1 MYEASVGNGSNFLLN
16 ISPDNRGRLPEADKN
31 RLLEVGEKIRQ
42 YETPTGGFGN
52 AYKDGEK
59 EYSIKAAEYDMPWGT
74 RGKNPQV
81 INRIV
86 IEEDL
91 TNGQNV
97 KAFDVYF
104 YPSVY
109 KDRKLLVY
117 RGATIGRKTICH
129 IPAIYASKITVE
141 ITESD
146 GEAKIKSIKTYKVN

>member
-1 MYEASVGNGSNFLLN
+1 M
-16 ISPDNRGRLPEADKN
+16 
-31 RLLEVGEKIRQ
+31 
-42 YETPTGGFGN
+42 GGFGN

-59 EYSIKAAEYDMPWGT
+59 EYSIKTAEYDMPWGT

-91 TNGQNV
+91 TDGQNV